1 MADSCR
7 PGRAACRV
15 RDQMSVVDLNAG
27 RGKGKINDFK
37 LARHLL
43 LHGDISIVPGA
54 ISSID

>member
-7 PGRAACRV
+7 PGRAACQV

-27 RGKGKINDFK
+27 RGKGKINDFE

-43 LHGDISIVPGA
+43 LHGDISIAPGA